1 MCARPG
7 AWVHNVRAAA
17 GECTLSCEHVHT
29 ATVKCDERSKRAVDT
44 SCAATG
50 HSLSSSTIARNHT
63 EAALLGTR
71 VHLNL
76 QLLQLDCNYTR
87 LVLLNLHNQRTCAC
101 LQLQLSSSV
110 GSRVVYFPC
119 LYDVTAMSVTLM
131 MEMIQRRSVLQQM
144 SNQLW
149 KQLADAARET
159 TAAHAAPLLPLTAFV
174 QHIHTHFDL
183 Q

>member
-1 MCARPG
+1 
-7 AWVHNVRAAA
+7 
-17 GECTLSCEHVHT
+17 
-29 ATVKCDERSKRAVDT
+29 
-44 SCAATG
+44 
-50 HSLSSSTIARNHT
+50 
-63 EAALLGTR
+63 
-71 VHLNL
+71 
-76 QLLQLDCNYTR
+76 
-87 LVLLNLHNQRTCAC
+87 
-101 LQLQLSSSV
+101 
-110 GSRVVYFPC
+110 
-119 LYDVTAMSVTLM
+119 MSVTLM